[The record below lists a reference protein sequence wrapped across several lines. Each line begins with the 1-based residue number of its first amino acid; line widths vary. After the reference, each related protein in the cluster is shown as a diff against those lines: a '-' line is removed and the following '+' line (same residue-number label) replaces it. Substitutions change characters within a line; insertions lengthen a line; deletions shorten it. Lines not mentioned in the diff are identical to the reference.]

1 MLGLIQAIIRPAYL
15 ILSTLVVSLIGSLIA
30 LVGLQVAYADRV
42 FPGVRFQG
50 VDLSGKRAEEVFQLA
65 QAAAASLRAPLVTL
79 RMSDRSVTLRASDL
93 GLNIDPAATTE
104 RAMRIGRADDLAE
117 RVLTQIQ
124 TWWAGAE
131 IAPVALMDEGVLNR
145 VLSQLAE
152 EAEVGPRD
160 AGVSF
165 EGGVVREIPAQT
177 GLALDTNRASRLIR
191 VALATGKPLDLALPT
206 IPVMPRVLSAANA
219 ASIAAQAASA
229 DLVVMAPRWN
239 DRGEPIEPVEAFRIL
254 RADIP
259 NYLIFEEISATLGTT
274 LSLTQTELSVTLN
287 RARLRPM
294 IEPLAAA
301 VNETPENARFVFD
314 DATRALKPLSRGRD
328 QRILNVEATLD
339 AIAAALRSNELEHR
353 VMLVVNA
360 TPPPIPA
367 TATAQDLG
375 ITELITQATT
385 FFKGSSSARLANI
398 RVAAARFHGVVVPP
412 QSTFS
417 FNRFLGTVSTDE
429 GFEEGLIIVG
439 DRTIKGVGGGVCQVS
454 TTAYQAAL
462 RAGFPIVERYPH
474 GYRVSYYERG
484 MGPGFDAAVFSP
496 LVDMKFFND
505 TDAHLL
511 IETYFDQARAT
522 LTFKFYGRRDGRE
535 VSFSEPVIE
544 NLVPHG
550 PDIYEPDPEGKLGEG
565 KVRQVEYAVDGATIT
580 VRRTV
585 TRAGQTLI
593 NERIVSKYQPWQAVY
608 QFGPG
613 FTPPEGAIVKTKP

>member
-1 MLGLIQAIIRPAYL
+1 MIGLIQTIIRPAYL

-30 LVGLQVAYADRV
+30 LVSLQVAYTDRV

-50 VDLSGKRAEEVFQLA
+50 ADLSGKRAEEVFQIA
-65 QAAAASLRAPLVTL
+65 QVAGASLRAPLVTL
-79 RMSDRSVTLRASDL
+79 RAGDRSVTLRASDL
-93 GLNIDPAATTE
+93 GLNVDPAATTQ
-104 RAMRIGRADDLAE
+104 RAMQIGRTGDLVE
-117 RVLTQIQ
+117 RVLTQIE

-131 IAPVALMDEGVLNR
+131 IAPVALMDEGALNR
-145 VLSQLAE
+145 LLAQLAVE
-152 EAEVGPRD
+152 TEVSPRD

-165 EGGVVREIPAQT
+165 EGGVVRETPAQA
-177 GLALDTNRASRLIR
+177 GIALDADRASRVIR
-191 VALATGKPLDLALPT
+191 VALTTGRPVDLALPT
-206 IPVMPRVLSAANA
+206 ISITPRVLSAANA
-219 ASIAAQAASA
+219 ASIAAQAAGA

-239 DRGEPIEPVEAFRIL
+239 DKGEPVQPVEAFRIA
-254 RADIP
+254 RADMP
-259 NYLIFEEISATLGTT
+259 NFLIFEEISATIGTT
-274 LSLTQTELSVTLN
+274 LSPTQTELSVNLD

-294 IEPLAAA
+294 IEALAAA

-314 DATRALKPLSRGRD
+314 DATGALSPISKGRD
-328 QRILNVEATLD
+328 QRTLNVEATLD
-339 AIAAALRSNELEHR
+339 AIAAALRSSEPEHR
-353 VMLVVNA
+353 VTLVVNT

-398 RVAAARFHGVVVPP
+398 RVAAARFHGIVIPP

-522 LTFKFYGRRDGRE
+522 LTFKFYGKRDGRE
-535 VSFSEPVIE
+535 VSFSEPEIDNV
-544 NLVPHG
+544 VPHG

-565 KVRQVEYAVDGATIT
+565 KLRQVDYAVDGATIT
-580 VRRTV
+580 VRRIV
-585 TRAGQTLI
+585 SRAGQTLI

-613 FTPPEGAIVKTKP
+613 FTPPEGAIVKTNP

>member
-1 MLGLIQAIIRPAYL
+1 MIGFIQAAIRPTYL
-15 ILSTLVVSLIGSLIA
+15 ILSTLVFSLIGSLIA
-30 LVGLQVAYADRV
+30 LVGLQIAYADRV
-42 FPGVRFQG
+42 LPGVRFQG
-50 VDLSGKRAEEVFQLA
+50 ADLSGKRAEEVFEIA
-65 QAAAASLRAPLVTL
+65 KVAGASLRAPLVTL
-79 RMSDRSVTLRASDL
+79 RAGDRSVTLRASDL
-93 GLNIDPAATTE
+93 GLNVDPAATTQ
-104 RAMRIGRADDLAE
+104 RAMQIGRTGDLVE
-117 RVLTQIQ
+117 RVLTQIE

-131 IAPVALMDEGVLNR
+131 VAPVALMDEGALNR
-145 VLSQLAE
+145 LLAQLAVE
-152 EAEVGPRD
+152 TEISPRD

-165 EGGVVREIPAQT
+165 ENGVVRETPAQA
-177 GLALDTNRASRLIR
+177 GIALDADRAARVIR
-191 VALATGKPLDLALPT
+191 VALTTGKPVDLALPT
-206 IPVMPRVLSAANA
+206 ISIAPRVRSAASA
-219 ASIAAQAASA
+219 ASIAAQAAGA

-239 DRGEPIEPVEAFRIL
+239 DTGEPIQPVEAFRIT
-254 RADIP
+254 RADMP
-259 NYLIFEEISATLGTT
+259 NFLIFEEVSATIGTT
-274 LSLTQTELSVTLN
+274 LSPTQTELSVTVH

-294 IEPLAAA
+294 IEALTAA
-301 VNETPENARFVFD
+301 VNQTPENARFVFD
-314 DATRALKPLSRGRD
+314 DATGALSPISKGRD
-328 QRILNVEATLD
+328 QRTLNVEATLD
-339 AIAAALRSNELEHR
+339 AIAAALRTAEPEHR
-353 VMLVVNA
+353 VMLVVNT

-398 RVAAARFHGVVVPP
+398 RVAAARFHGIVIPP

-417 FNRFLGTVSTDE
+417 FNRFLGAVSTDE

-522 LTFKFYGRRDGRE
+522 LTFKFYGKRDGRE
-535 VSFSEPVIE
+535 VSFSQPLIE
-544 NLVPHG
+544 NVVPHG

-565 KVRQVEYAVDGATIT
+565 KVRQVDYAVDGATIT
-580 VRRTV
+580 VQRTV
-585 TRAGQTLI
+585 TRAGQILI

>member
-1 MLGLIQAIIRPAYL
+1 MIGLIQTIIRPAYL

-30 LVGLQVAYADRV
+30 LVSLQVAYADRV

-50 VDLSGKRAEEVFQLA
+50 VDLSGKRAEEVFQIA
-65 QAAAASLRAPLVTL
+65 QASNEMLRAPLVTL
-79 RMSDRSVTLRASDL
+79 RMGDRSVTLRPSDL
-93 GLNIDPAATTE
+93 GLNVDPAATTQ
-104 RAMRIGRADDLAE
+104 RAMQIGRTGDPAE
-117 RVLTQIQ
+117 RMLTRIE

-131 IAPVALMDEGVLNR
+131 IAPVALMDEGALNR
-145 VLSQLAE
+145 LLAQLAE
-152 EAEVGPRD
+152 EIAISPRN
-160 AGVSF
+160 ASVAF
-165 EGGVVREIPAQT
+165 EGGVVREVSPQAGI
-177 GLALDTNRASRLIR
+177 ALDVDRAARLIR
-191 VALATGKPLDLALPT
+191 VALTAGKPVDLAVPAIAT
-206 IPVMPRVLSAANA
+206 PPRVLSAANA
-219 ASIAAQAASA
+219 AAIAARAASA

-239 DRGEPIEPVEAFRIL
+239 DKGEPIQPVEAFRIA

-259 NYLIFEEISATLGTT
+259 GFLIFEEISATIGAT
-274 LSLTQTELSVTLN
+274 LSLTQTELSANLN

-294 IEPLAAA
+294 IESLAAA
-301 VNETPENARFVFD
+301 VNETYENARFVFNE
-314 DATRALKPLSRGRD
+314 ATRTLSPLSKGRD

-339 AIAAALRSNELEHR
+339 AISETLRSNEPEHR
-353 VMLVVNA
+353 VMLVVNT

-367 TATAQDLG
+367 TSTSQDLG

-385 FFKGSSSARLANI
+385 YFKGSSSARLANI
-398 RVAAARFHGVVVPP
+398 RVAAARFHGVIVPP

-417 FNRFLGTVSTDE
+417 FNRFLGTVSADE

-496 LVDMKFFND
+496 LVDLKFFND

-522 LTFKFYGRRDGRE
+522 LTFKFYGTRDGRE
-535 VSFSEPVIE
+535 VSFSKPVIE
-544 NLVPHG
+544 NVVPHG

-565 KVRQVEYAVDGATIT
+565 KVRQVDYAVDGATIT
-580 VRRTV
+580 VQRIV

-613 FTPPEGAIVKTKP
+613 FTPPEGAIVRTQP

>member
-1 MLGLIQAIIRPAYL
+1 MIGLIQTIIRPAYL

-30 LVGLQVAYADRV
+30 LVSLQVAYADRV
-42 FPGVRFQG
+42 FPGVRLQG
-50 VDLSGKRAEEVFQLA
+50 ADLSGKRAEEVFQIA
-65 QAAAASLRAPLVTL
+65 QAGSASLRAPLVTL
-79 RMSDRSVTLRASDL
+79 RAGDRAVTLRAADL
-93 GLNIDPAATTE
+93 GLNIDPAATTQ
-104 RAMRIGRADDLAE
+104 RAMQIGRTGDLIE
-117 RVLTQIQ
+117 RLRTQIE

-131 IAPVALMDEGVLNR
+131 VAPVALMDEGALNR
-145 VLSQLAE
+145 LLAQLAA
-152 EAEVGPRD
+152 EAEVSPRD
-160 AGVSF
+160 AAVWF
-165 EGGVVREIPAQT
+165 EGGVAREVPAQT
-177 GLALDTNRASRLIR
+177 GVALDANRASRLIR
-191 VALATGKPLDLALPT
+191 VAVATGKPIDLALPT
-206 IPVMPRVLSAANA
+206 VTTLPRVLSAANA
-219 ASIAAQAASA
+219 ASIAAQAVSA

-239 DRGEPIEPVEAFRIL
+239 DKGEPAQPVEAFRIP
-254 RADIP
+254 RADIH
-259 NYLIFEEISATLGTT
+259 NFLIFEEVSATIGTT
-274 LSLTQTELSVTLN
+274 LSPTQTELSVNLD

-314 DATRALKPLSRGRD
+314 DATGALSPISRGRD
-328 QRILNVEATLD
+328 QRTLNVEATLD
-339 AIAAALRSNELEHR
+339 AIAAALRSNEPEHR
-353 VMLVVNA
+353 VTLVVNA

-398 RVAAARFHGVVVPP
+398 RVAAARFHGVVIPP

-462 RAGFPIVERYPH
+462 RAGFPIVERFPH

-496 LVDMKFFND
+496 LVDLKFFND

-535 VSFSEPVIE
+535 VSFSEPVID
-544 NLVPHG
+544 NVVPHG

-585 TRAGQTLI
+585 TRDGQTLI

>member
-191 VALATGKPLDLALPT
+191 VALAAGKPLDLALPT

-417 FNRFLGTVSTDE
+417 FNRFLGAVSADE

-544 NLVPHG
+544 NVVPHG

-593 NERIVSKYQPWQAVY
+593 NERIVSKYQPWQAMY

-613 FTPPEGAIVKTKP
+613 FTPPEGAIVRTKP

>member
-152 EAEVGPRD
+152 EAEVSPRD